1 MSKTSRNSLFLL
13 ASIIAIFIVA
23 VVLGTQAADGEGVAF
38 GGTDSAAISAIED
51 TGYEPW
57 YEPIMSPAGEVES
70 GLFALQAALGA
81 GAVGFALG
89 TLRERS
95 RNRTA
100 NAKKVT
106 ERADG
111 PPSA

>member
-1 MSKTSRNSLFLL
+1 MSKTSRNSLILL
-13 ASIIAIFIVA
+13 VAIVAIFIVA
-23 VVLGTQAADGEGVAF
+23 VVLGTKAAEGEDEAF
-38 GGTDSAAISAIED
+38 GGTDGAATSAIED

-57 YEPIMSPAGEVES
+57 YEPLMSPAGEVES

-89 TLRERS
+89 TLRERN
-95 RNRTA
+95 RNRA
-100 NAKKVT
+100 ENAKVA

>member
-1 MSKTSRNSLFLL
+1 MSKALRNSLVLIV
-13 ASIIAIFIVA
+13 AIIAIFIVA
-23 VVLGTQAADGEGVAF
+23 VVLGTKAADGEGVTF
-38 GGTDSAAISAIED
+38 GGTDSAATSAIEG

-57 YEPIMSPAGEVES
+57 YQPIMSPAGEVES

-95 RNRTA
+95 RNRA
-100 NAKKVT
+100 GNAKAT